1 MKRSGYLFL
10 LVMIVLSGCSIF
22 DPAQTVIDWVD
33 FIKIDG
39 ITYESIYSGLGRE
52 LTEDDLDREY
62 SRIKFNVSKNVFKTG
77 YKIKDGDAAYLDKD
91 TVIYSLKGYDPTFRL
106 AAKRENR
113 LILFEAYQNPEAKT
127 GADYLDIKDKV
138 ESIGI
143 NSDQDGVTELARI
156 KNAKAVERL
165 VDILLSSKIETS
177 SIHREGERCLLVFY
191 LNDGT
196 TVERMFWYDINLL
209 QSDIRVTDEFAAMIK
224 TAMGD
229 EDISRNIDS

>member
-1 MKRSGYLFL
+1 M
-10 LVMIVLSGCSIF
+10 
-22 DPAQTVIDWVD
+22 
-33 FIKIDG
+33 
-39 ITYESIYSGLGRE
+39 
-52 LTEDDLDREY
+52 
-62 SRIKFNVSKNVFKTG
+62 
-77 YKIKDGDAAYLDKD
+77 
-91 TVIYSLKGYDPTFRL
+91 
-106 AAKRENR
+106 
-113 LILFEAYQNPEAKT
+113 FEAYQNPEAKT

-177 SIHREGERCLLVFY
+177 IHREGARCLLVFY

-196 TVERMFWYDINLL
+196 TVERMFWFDVNLL
-209 QSDIRVTDEFAAMIK
+209 QHDIRVTDEFAAMIK

-229 EDISRNIDS
+229 EDLSRNIDN